1 MVAFKAEL
9 QNTNW
14 GEVGEHNDPNFAY
27 ETFLDKYIAAYNKC
41 FPLKTF
47 KAKNCSL
54 SKPWLSKGLLKSIRK
69 KNILYK
75 QFQCKPSP
83 HREKRYKEYRNKL
96 TCYLRNAKRMCYEK
110 KLEEC
115 KSNMK

>member
-1 MVAFKAEL
+1 MYFNFRDKNVNNMVAFKAEL

-14 GEVGEHNDPNFAY
+14 GEVGEHNDPKFVY

-41 FPLKTF
+41 FPLKKV

-69 KNILYK
+69 KKIYYISNFNVNPLHTAKSDIKNIGI
-75 QFQCKPSP
+75 
-83 HREKRYKEYRNKL
+83 N
-96 TCYLRNAKRMCYEK
+96 
-110 KLEEC
+110 
-115 KSNMK
+115 